1 MARGITEN
9 DVHGAADALV
19 EAGERPTVE
28 RIRAHLGTGSPNTV
42 TRHLD
47 SWWGRLG
54 SRLGQQR
61 HAAALPAAPFAIGDL
76 AAQLWDAALRSAREE
91 AHAALATD
99 REALAAER
107 EALAEADAAR
117 QATVREVLTA
127 AEHAAHAQRSAEQ
140 RLRDLQ
146 QWCNQQQ
153 TQLNDLRAQRDA
165 AEERIRRADQEAM
178 AQAVRSRTRDAED
191 AAERQR
197 LAEHVR
203 VVEDRAHAEV
213 DRIRAE
219 LRVVQK
225 QRDAAQGE
233 QRTRDEAARRREAT
247 LRQAVIDAQRDA
259 AVAAA
264 RADAV
269 LTTQQTLARTVRPRA
284 KATATVPARGPAT
297 PRRRANPGQAEPAG
311 PATTDG
317 PAMKRAAKKKVRAK
331 REARSQA
338 IASGGGKKM

>member
-28 RIRAHLGTGSPNTV
+28 RIRAHLGSGSPNTV

-54 SRLGQQR
+54 SRLRQQR
-61 HAAALPAAPFAIGDL
+61 QAAALPAAPFAIGDL

-99 REALAAER
+99 RETLAAER
-107 EALAEADAAR
+107 EALVEADAAR

-146 QWCNQQQ
+146 QWCDQQQ

-165 AEERIRRADQEAM
+165 AEERVHRADQEAM
-178 AQAVRSRTRDAED
+178 AQAARSRTRDAED

-203 VVEDRAHAEV
+203 AVEDRAHAEV

-219 LRVVQK
+219 LRAVQK
-225 QRDAAQGE
+225 QRDATQGE
-233 QRTRDEAARRREAT
+233 QRTRDEAARRREAA
-247 LRQAVIDAQRDA
+247 LRQAVIDAQREA

-269 LTTQQTLARTVRPRA
+269 LTTQQALVRQVRTRA
-284 KATATVPARGPAT
+284 KAAATVPAQRPAT
-297 PRRRANPGQAEPAG
+297 PRRRATPGQAKP
-311 PATTDG
+311 
-317 PAMKRAAKKKVRAK
+317 AAKKKVRAK
-331 REARSQA
+331 RGA
-338 IASGGGKKM
+338 